1 MGKIVI
7 WLKLSLYSSFA
18 SIAIIV
24 SLVEGA
30 FNFGSASGFDVEI
43 TNAKLDNIEV
53 SEQAIKNHGTTLSF
67 ITKELK
73 SIGDTSVLEYEIS
86 NYSKNF
92 DASVRIDCTQNS
104 NEYYTIHNN
113 FPVIIKANS
122 KESGNLVVVLKKSS
136 DFAIT
141 DDFSCLLNISAVNE
155 HDFENY
161 EYIALRNK

>member
-30 FNFGSASGFDVEI
+30 FNFESSGFDVKI

-67 ITKELK
+67 VTKELN

-104 NEYYTIHNN
+104 NEYYTIYNN
-113 FPVIIKANS
+113 FPAIIKANS

-136 DFAIT
+136 DFSIT

-155 HDFENY
+155 HDLENY